1 MPPVIK
7 KELCSSC
14 GVCADICPEDVLA
27 LEKNDDIP
35 RVVYPKECWHCAACV
50 IGCRL
55 KAIDLY
61 IPLPMR
67 L

>member
-7 KELCSSC
+7 KEKCIAC
-14 GVCADICPEDVLA
+14 GICADICPEDVLSLNQGDEA
-27 LEKNDDIP
+27 PKTI
-35 RVVYPKECWHCAACV
+35 YPNECWHCAACV
-50 IGCRL
+50 IDCPEQ
-55 KAIDLY
+55 AIKLY